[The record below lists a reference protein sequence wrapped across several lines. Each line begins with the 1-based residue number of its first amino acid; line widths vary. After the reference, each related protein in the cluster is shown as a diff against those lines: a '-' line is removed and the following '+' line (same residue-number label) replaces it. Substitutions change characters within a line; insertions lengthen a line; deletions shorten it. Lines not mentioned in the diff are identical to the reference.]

1 MAKTKLRL
9 GDILVKDGII
19 TEEQLYKA
27 LSLQKGTNN
36 KLGSILMAQGWLTE
50 DQLFRVLEEQYQI
63 PYIDINTI
71 YIDPKLPKLISE
83 ILARKHMAIPVKME
97 KNRITIAMVDPL
109 DIIAKD
115 DIRITTGMEI
125 DVVIS
130 AQQDIARAINRY
142 YDSSEKAERAVE
154 EFQSQAGE
162 FEDDEEEEDADVTNA
177 PMVRLV
183 NTIIA
188 QAVRSKASDIHIEP
202 LEKNVR
208 IRYRIDG
215 ELREVMAPT
224 KQTHSAIV
232 TRIKI
237 MGKMNISE
245 KRIPQ
250 DGRVE
255 TIIEGFPIDM
265 RISVL
270 PTVYGEKVVIRLLDR
285 SALVTRKEDLGF
297 TEWNLSQLD
306 KIMKVPEGIILVTG
320 PTGSGKTTTL
330 YAMLKELNKESKN
343 IITVEDP
350 VEYRLDGINQVQVN
364 VKAGLTFANGLRS
377 ILRQDPDIIMVGEIR
392 DAETAEIAVRAA
404 ITGHVVLSTIHTN
417 DTASTI
423 SRLEDMGIESYL
435 VSSAVVGIIAQRLV
449 KKLCLK
455 CKTTHEATP
464 DELKIL
470 RLPLDRKLEIS
481 KAKGCNSCNHTGYSG
496 RTAIHEVLTVDREI
510 RNMISTEKGIDDI
523 KQKAREKG
531 MTTLNE
537 TCRDLVIRNITS
549 IDEMLR
555 MTYSFDE

>member
-1 MAKTKLRL
+1 MAKTKMRL

-27 LSLQKGTNN
+27 LSLQKGTNT
-36 KLGSILMAQGWLTE
+36 KLGAILMAQGWLTE

-83 ILARKHMAIPVKME
+83 ILARKHMAIPVKLD
-97 KNRITIAMVDPL
+97 KNRLTIAMVDPL

-130 AQQDIARAINRY
+130 AQQDIAKAINRY

-154 EFQSQAGE
+154 EFKSQAGE
-162 FEDDEEEEDADVTNA
+162 VEEDEEEEDADVTNA

-224 KQTHSAIV
+224 KQTHSALV

-237 MGKMNISE
+237 MGKLNISE
-245 KRIPQ
+245 KRLPQ

-255 TIIEGFPIDM
+255 TMIEGIPIDM
-265 RISVL
+265 RISIL
-270 PTVYGEKVVIRLLDR
+270 PTVYGEKIVIRLLDR
-285 SALVTRKEDLGF
+285 SALVTKKEDLGF
-297 TEWNLSQLD
+297 SPWNLAQVD
-306 KIMKVPEGIILVTG
+306 KIMHIPEGIILVTG

-330 YAMLKELNKESKN
+330 YAMLKELNQESQN

-423 SRLEDMGIESYL
+423 SRLIDMGIESYL
-435 VSSAVVGIIAQRLV
+435 ISSSVVGIIAQRLV
-449 KKLCLK
+449 KKLCVK
-455 CKTTHEATP
+455 CKSTHLATP
-464 DELKIL
+464 DELKVMKM
-470 RLPLDRKLEIS
+470 PLDQSIQIS
-481 KAKGCNSCNHTGYSG
+481 KSVGCNSCNHTGYSG

-510 RNMISTEKGIDDI
+510 RNMISMDKSIDEI
-523 KQKAREKG
+523 KQRSREKG

-537 TCRDLVIRNITS
+537 TCRDLVLAGVTS

-555 MTYSFDE
+555 MTFSFDD

>member
-1 MAKTKLRL
+1 MAKTKKRL
-9 GDILVKDGII
+9 GDILVLDGVI
-19 TEEQLYKA
+19 TEDQLYKA
-27 LSLQKGTNN
+27 LSLQKGTGN
-36 KLGSILMAQGWLTE
+36 KLGAILIAQGWLTE

-71 YIDPKLPKLISE
+71 YIDPKVPKLISE
-83 ILARKHMAIPVKME
+83 ILARKHMAIPVKLD
-97 KNRITIAMVDPL
+97 KNRLTIAMVDPL

-115 DIRITTGMEI
+115 DIRITTGLEI
-125 DVVIS
+125 EVVIS
-130 AQQDIARAINRY
+130 QQQDIARAINRY
-142 YDSSEKAERAVE
+142 YDSSERAERAVE
-154 EFQSQAGE
+154 EFRSQAGVV
-162 FEDDEEEEDADVTNA
+162 DEEEAEEDADVTNA

-202 LEKNVR
+202 QEKNVR

-215 ELREVMAPT
+215 ELREVMSPSKA
-224 KQTHSAIV
+224 THSAIV

-255 TIIEGFPIDM
+255 TVIEGYPIDM
-265 RISVL
+265 RLSVL
-270 PTVYGEKVVIRLLDR
+270 PTVYGEKIVIRLLDR
-285 SALVTRKEDLGF
+285 SGLMIRKDELGF
-297 TEWNLSQLD
+297 SEWNLSQLER
-306 KIMKVPEGIILVTG
+306 IMKVPEGIILVTG

-330 YAMLKELNKESKN
+330 YTLLKELNKESKN

-350 VEYRLDGINQVQVN
+350 VEYRLEGINQVQVN
-364 VKAGLTFANGLRS
+364 NKAGLTFANGLRS

-404 ITGHVVLSTIHTN
+404 ITGHIVLSTIHTN

-435 VSSAVVGIIAQRLV
+435 VSSSVVGIIAQRLV
-449 KKLCLK
+449 KKLCIK
-455 CKTTHEATP
+455 CKTTQQATP
-464 DELKIL
+464 DELKL
-470 RLPLDRKLEIS
+470 LGMPLDASLEIS
-481 KAKGCNSCNHTGYSG
+481 KSKGCNSCGHTGYSG
-496 RTAIHEVLTVDREI
+496 RTAIHEVLVVDREI
-510 RNMISTEKGIDDI
+510 RNMVVLGKSVDEV
-523 KQKAREKG
+523 KQRARQKG

-537 TCRDLVIRNITS
+537 TARELVIKGVTS
-549 IDEMLR
+549 VDEMLR
-555 MTYSFDE
+555 MTFSFDD